1 MREQRIN
8 ALKAMLDE
16 TPLDPFALDGVA
28 LEYKSAGDLAAA
40 LPLLET
46 ATALPHPEVY
56 AFYQQGEVLMGLGE
70 LSDAANILEQGLDV
84 AREKGEAKAIR
95 ELQEL
100 RDTLD

>member
-16 TPLDPFALDGVA
+16 NPLDPFALYGLA
-28 LEYKSAGDLAAA
+28 LEYKSAGNLEAA
-40 LPLLET
+40 LPLLEK
-46 ATALPHPEVY
+46 ATALPNPEVY

-70 LSDAANILEQGLDV
+70 LNDAASILEQGLDV
-84 AREKGEAKAIR
+84 AREKGETKAIR